1 MRRSYS
7 DASIVIVI
15 LFVVTDVGPTEIC
28 KDKVQQH
35 LQEPF
40 ECELDECIQN
50 QRKKLQIIWLIWWKF
65 KDADNKVETL
75 SITLFVSNI
84 EVTSLAS
91 IVEPGLPLI

>member
-1 MRRSYS
+1 MFASGIEIIWLRYDKTFSIESMRRSYS

-50 QRKKLQIIWLIWWKF
+50 QRKKLQII
-65 KDADNKVETL
+65 
-75 SITLFVSNI
+75 
-84 EVTSLAS
+84 
-91 IVEPGLPLI
+91 